1 MDIVP
6 LITLLCI
13 FAFIFTCAV
22 MLPAYTTRTSGVI
35 EYAPSPPYTKNEKYT
50 REYLVLC
57 LYAWALAGGILI
69 LMSLSISKRT
79 LSDILN
85 KEFTDNLLSWAV
97 ILFIFYT
104 SVLLYAPFKHGWII
118 MIITACVLSVTLG
131 IKSFESWQ

>member
-1 MDIVP
+1 
-6 LITLLCI
+6 
-13 FAFIFTCAV
+13 

-57 LYAWALAGGILI
+57 LYTWALVGGILI

-85 KEFTDNLLSWAV
+85 KEFTDNLFSGAV
-97 ILFIFYT
+97 ILFILYT

-118 MIITACVLSVTLG
+118 MIITACALLVTFG
-131 IKSFESWQ
+131 IKIWGVWQD